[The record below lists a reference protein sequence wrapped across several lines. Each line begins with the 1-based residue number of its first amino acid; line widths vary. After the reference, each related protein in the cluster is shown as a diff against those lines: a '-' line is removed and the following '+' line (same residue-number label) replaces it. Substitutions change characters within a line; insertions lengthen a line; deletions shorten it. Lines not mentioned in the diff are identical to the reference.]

1 MLAGCLHEVRK
12 SDDSGV
18 KDRTV
23 GPGGKRHVSMIR
35 MHPTADTQIVLMIG
49 RKSGNGTAHL
59 FRSNPVAL
67 DATET
72 KKRSLQCL
80 YSRDIEMKAS

>member
-1 MLAGCLHEVRK
+1 MLAGCLHEVKK
-12 SDDSGV
+12 SKDRGV

-23 GPGGKRHVSMIR
+23 GPGGKRRVSMIR
-35 MHPTADTQIVLMIG
+35 MHSTADTQLVLIIG
-49 RKSGNGTAHL
+49 RKSGTGTAHL